1 MRALG
6 TSAPAVKECRRAV
19 QPIPIRF
26 TGGCLTDFGVVA
38 NMLRIH
44 FSDNR
49 QAPIWLVDERFT
61 IGQDSRNSLVLED
74 SSIGPFHAEIRQDHG
89 FYYLTDVGS
98 PGGSFVNDER
108 IGTRFQLRADDRLRL
123 GAVELL
129 LVDPARSKAKAKQAA
144 RWYLQVIQG
153 EHEGKKF
160 HINGS
165 MTFGRSVKCELCFSD
180 QQLSRRHCEFYL
192 KDNVLEVKDLASA
205 NGLLVN
211 QQKVATA
218 VLQPGDQLKM
228 GSVSLLV
235 IGPKSTVALSA
246 DEDATL
252 FMRAVDL
259 PKPLK
264 SAALARSPNSH
275 TNPLRT
281 AALVN
286 PMRAAVTPASQ
297 PSNRNK
303 PLLALALVLV
313 AGLLVAAAVFAV

>member
-1 MRALG
+1 
-6 TSAPAVKECRRAV
+6 
-19 QPIPIRF
+19 
-26 TGGCLTDFGVVA
+26 
-38 NMLRIH
+38 MLKIH

-61 IGQDSRNSLVLED
+61 IGQDSRNSLVLVD
-74 SSIGPFHAEIRQDHG
+74 PSIGSFHAEIRQDHG

-108 IGTRFQLRADDRLRL
+108 INTRFQLRAEDRLRL
-123 GAVELL
+123 GSVELL
-129 LVDPARSKAKAKQAA
+129 LVDPARSKAKVEQGA

-205 NGLLVN
+205 NGLQVN

-235 IGPKSTVALSA
+235 IGPKSTVTLSA

-264 SAALARSPNSH
+264 MATLSSSQNSH
-275 TNPLRT
+275 ANPLRT
-281 AALVN
+281 VAQANPLHVAAPVANEPRRLN
-286 PMRAAVTPASQ
+286 T
-297 PSNRNK
+297 
-303 PLLALALVLV
+303 PLLAFALAVIALV
-313 AGLLVAAAVFAV
+313 VAAVVFIN

>member
-1 MRALG
+1 
-6 TSAPAVKECRRAV
+6 
-19 QPIPIRF
+19 
-26 TGGCLTDFGVVA
+26 
-38 NMLRIH
+38 MLRIH

-61 IGQDSRNSLVLED
+61 IGQDSRNSLVLVD
-74 SSIGPFHAEIRQDHG
+74 PSIAPFHAEIRQDHG

-98 PGGSFVNDER
+98 ASGSFVNNER
-108 IGTRFQLRADDRLRL
+108 INTRFQLRADDRVCL
-123 GAVELL
+123 GSVELL
-129 LVDPARSKAKAKQAA
+129 LVDPARSKTRIEQAA
-144 RWYLQVIQG
+144 RWYLQVLQG

-160 HINGS
+160 HIHGS

-180 QQLSRRHCEFYL
+180 QELSRRHCEFFL
-192 KDNVLEVKDLASA
+192 KDDVLEVKDLASA

-235 IGPKSTVALSA
+235 IGPKSTVAPSE

-264 SAALARSPNSH
+264 PAPLSSSLSSQA
-275 TNPLRT
+275 NPLRK
-281 AALVN
+281 AAQAN
-286 PMRAAVTPASQ
+286 PVRAAAASDHA
-297 PSNRNK
+297 PGGLSK
-303 PLLALALVLV
+303 SLLALGLLLVT
-313 AGLLVAAAVFAV
+313 GLLVAAVVFAL

>member
-1 MRALG
+1 MQQVL
-6 TSAPAVKECRRAV
+6 T
-19 QPIPIRF
+19 RF
-26 TGGCLTDFGVVA
+26 TGGYLTDFGVVA
-38 NMLRIH
+38 QMLRIH

-61 IGQDSRNSLVLED
+61 IGQDSRNSLVLAD
-74 SSIGPFHAEIRQDHG
+74 PSIGSFHAEIRQDHG

-98 PGGSFVNDER
+98 PGGSFVNDDR
-108 IGTRFQLRADDRLRL
+108 ISTRFQLRAGDRVRL
-123 GAVELL
+123 GTVELL
-129 LVDPARSKAKAKQAA
+129 LVDPARSNTKAEQVA

-153 EHEGKKF
+153 EHGGKKF

-192 KDNVLEVKDLASA
+192 KDDVLEVKDLASA

-235 IGPKSTVALSA
+235 IGPKSTVAQA
-246 DEDATL
+246 VDEDATL

-259 PKPLK
+259 PKALKPAPL
-264 SAALARSPNSH
+264 SSSSSNPA
-275 TNPLRT
+275 NPLRT
-281 AALVN
+281 ASQAN
-286 PMRAAVTPASQ
+286 PMHAAATAAKA
-297 PSNRNK
+297 PSRLNK
-303 PLLALALVLV
+303 PLLGIVL
-313 AGLLVAAAVFAV
+313 LLVAVLIVAAVVFIA

>member
-1 MRALG
+1 
-6 TSAPAVKECRRAV
+6 
-19 QPIPIRF
+19 
-26 TGGCLTDFGVVA
+26 
-38 NMLRIH
+38 MLKIH

-61 IGQDSRNSLVLED
+61 IGQDSRNSLVLVD
-74 SSIGPFHAEIRQDHG
+74 PSIGSFHAEIRQDHG

-108 IGTRFQLRADDRLRL
+108 INTRFQLRADDRLRL
-123 GAVELL
+123 GSVELL
-129 LVDPARSKAKAKQAA
+129 LVDPARSKAKAEQGA

-205 NGLLVN
+205 NGLQVN

-235 IGPKSTVALSA
+235 IGPKSTVAPSA

-264 SAALARSPNSH
+264 AAAMSRSANSH
-275 TNPLRT
+275 ANPLRT
-281 AALVN
+281 VAQANPLHTAAK
-286 PMRAAVTPASQ
+286 PTRA
-297 PSNRNK
+297 PSRLNK
-303 PLLALALVLV
+303 PLLALALVV
-313 AGLLVAAAVFAV
+313 IVLVAAAAVVVG

>member
-1 MRALG
+1 M
-6 TSAPAVKECRRAV
+6 
-19 QPIPIRF
+19 IRF
-26 TGGCLTDFGVVA
+26 AGGGLTDFGVA
-38 NMLRIH
+38 AQMLRIH

-61 IGQDSRNSLVLED
+61 IGQDSRNSLVLVD
-74 SSIGPFHAEIRQDHG
+74 PSIGAFHAEIRQDHG

-98 PGGSFVNDER
+98 SGGSFANGER
-108 IGTRFQLRADDRLRL
+108 INTRFQLRADDRVRL

-129 LVDPARSKAKAKQAA
+129 LVDPARSLPKAEQAA

-235 IGPKSTVALSA
+235 IGPKSAVAASV

-264 SAALARSPNSH
+264 PTSLASPPSSQA
-275 TNPLRT
+275 NPLRT
-281 AALVN
+281 AAQAN
-286 PMRAAVTPASQ
+286 PMQAAATSARQ
-297 PSNRNK
+297 PTRLNV
-303 PLLALALVLV
+303 PLLALTLVLIALVV
-313 AGLLVAAAVFAV
+313 TAAVYFA

>member
-1 MRALG
+1 M
-6 TSAPAVKECRRAV
+6 
-19 QPIPIRF
+19 
-26 TGGCLTDFGVVA
+26 
-38 NMLRIH
+38 
-44 FSDNR
+44 
-49 QAPIWLVDERFT
+49 LVDP
-61 IGQDSRNSLVLED
+61 
-74 SSIGPFHAEIRQDHG
+74 SIAPFHAEIRQDHG

-98 PGGSFVNDER
+98 PSGSFVNDER
-108 IGTRFQLRADDRLRL
+108 INTRFQLRADDRVRL
-123 GAVELL
+123 GSVELQ
-129 LVDPARSKAKAKQAA
+129 LVDPARSKTKAEQAA

-180 QQLSRRHCEFYL
+180 QELSRRHCEFYL
-192 KDNVLEVKDLASA
+192 KDDVLEVKDLASA

-211 QQKVATA
+211 QQKVAAA

-235 IGPKSTVALSA
+235 IGPKSSVAPSE

-264 SAALARSPNSH
+264 PAALSSSPSSQA
-275 TNPLRT
+275 NPLR
-281 AALVN
+281 AA
-286 PMRAAVTPASQ
+286 AAPVSA
-297 PSNRNK
+297 PSGLIK
-303 PLLALALVLV
+303 PLLALGLLLVT
-313 AGLLVAAAVFAV
+313 GLLVAAAVFAL

>member
-1 MRALG
+1 
-6 TSAPAVKECRRAV
+6 
-19 QPIPIRF
+19 
-26 TGGCLTDFGVVA
+26 
-38 NMLRIH
+38 MLRIH

-61 IGQDSRNSLVLED
+61 IGQDSRNSLVLVD
-74 SSIGPFHAEIRQDHG
+74 PSIGAFHAEIRQDHG

-108 IGTRFQLRADDRLRL
+108 ISTRFQLRADDRVRL
-123 GAVELL
+123 GSVELL
-129 LVDPARSKAKAKQAA
+129 LVDPARSQPKVEQAA

-180 QQLSRRHCEFYL
+180 QQLSRRHCELYL

-235 IGPKSTVALSA
+235 IGPKSTVAASV

-259 PKPLK
+259 PKALK
-264 SAALARSPNSH
+264 PASLVSSPNSH
-275 TNPLRT
+275 ANPLRT
-281 AALVN
+281 AAQAN
-286 PMRAAVTPASQ
+286 SMHAAATSVSQ
-297 PSNRNK
+297 PKRLNT
-303 PLLALALVLV
+303 PLLALALVLI
-313 AGLLVAAAVFAV
+313 ALLVVAAVYIA